1 MTTTL
6 SDRQKHDMHKA
17 ILDYLYHGGFTKT
30 YNEFKAEEP
39 TLSDF
44 VPDSSSAAS
53 GILAKKWTSL
63 VRLQRKVVDL
73 ESKLKQAQEE
83 LANAGPGVEGSKR
96 SNKDWLPSSEARHVL
111 QGHRDKINA
120 VSFHPQYSVLASASV
135 DATVKIWD
143 WDSGECERTLK
154 SHTKAVSDCQ
164 YDSTGKVL
172 ATCSDDLFI
181 KLWNVP
187 DDYKNYA
194 TLRGHEHSI
203 SNINFMPGD
212 NQLISA
218 SRDNSV
224 RVWDVQTSHCVKVL
238 KPHDEWIRCALPS
251 IDGRL
256 LLTCSDDHTARITDM
271 ETAALKIEMR
281 GHDNRIEC
289 VSFIP
294 VAAIP
299 AIRELVAMPPTAA
312 TSKIDALGIS
322 FVVTG
327 SRDKTI
333 KVWDALRG
341 QCLWTFVGHDGW
353 VQAITFHPS
362 GKYLLSAADDHTMRV
377 WDLKT
382 GRCLKKIEAHSPF
395 VQCIAWGRTP
405 LTPEGTQDPDKIIN
419 VVATGGTD
427 KFVKIWRP

>member
-1 MTTTL
+1 MAGQL
-6 SDRQKHDMHKA
+6 SSRQQLDLHKSM
-17 ILDYLYHGGFTKT
+17 LDYLYNAGFIKT
-30 YNEFKAEEP
+30 YNELKAEAPEVADFTPDP
-39 TLSDF
+39 TS
-44 VPDSSSAAS
+44 PAS
-53 GILAKKWTSL
+53 GLLVKKWTSII
-63 VRLQRKVVDL
+63 RMQRKVMDL
-73 ESKLKQAQEE
+73 EARLAQAHEE
-83 LANAGPGVEGSKR
+83 LANAGPIASDSSKR
-96 SNKDWLPSSEARHVL
+96 VNKEWIPSSTPKNTLV
-111 QGHRDKINA
+111 GHRDKINA
-120 VSFHPQYSVLASASV
+120 VAFHPLYSVLATASV

-143 WDSGECERTLK
+143 WDTGECERTLK

-203 SNINFMPGD
+203 SSVHFLPGD

-218 SRDNSV
+218 SRDNTV

-238 KPHDEWIRCALPS
+238 KPHSEWIRSALPS

-256 LLTCSDDHTARITDM
+256 LLTCSDDHTARITDI
-271 ETAALKIEMR
+271 ETSSMKTEMR

-289 VSFIP
+289 AVFVPQAS
-294 VAAIP
+294 IP
-299 AIRELVAMPPTAA
+299 AVRELVALPANVQSA
-312 TSKIDALGIS
+312 KVDSLGIS
-322 FVVTG
+322 FVLTG

-333 KVWDALRG
+333 KLWDALRG

-353 VQAITFHPS
+353 VQALTFHPC
-362 GKYLLSAADDHTMRV
+362 GKFLLSAADDHTMRV

-382 GRCLKKIEAHSPF
+382 GRCLKKIDAHSPF
-395 VQCIAWGRTP
+395 VQCVAWGPTP
-405 LTPEGTQDPDKIIN
+405 VTEGSDDSDRIVN

-427 KFVKIWRP
+427 KLVKIWRP